1 MLNYLIMALTAR
13 AEAYRQIFEY
23 PVEPRGFANREA
35 EEVLRERETA
45 TPKPRTTE
53 IQA

>member
-1 MLNYLIMALTAR
+1 MLHYLIMALTAR

-35 EEVLRERETA
+35 EELLREREQA
-45 TPKPRTTE
+45 EPKLETSETLT
-53 IQA
+53 